1 MEVVHDEG
9 DQRIN
14 FDKYQKQL
22 NKDIAEQQNEQA
34 EINPDVDSA
43 EVMEAQK
50 VERENIEAEKVEKEN
65 IEAKSGLRI

>member
-1 MEVVHDEG
+1 MSNLRNVSKKKWKLCMMRVIKG
-9 DQRIN
+9 LN

-50 VERENIEAEKVEKEN
+50 
-65 IEAKSGLRI
+65 G